1 MNLSKSMYIYK
12 RHVVTTSVYFYG
24 QKKQKNS
31 GKNTDP
37 TDLIYFFNRIPNQR

>member
-1 MNLSKSMYIYK
+1 MYIYR
-12 RHVVTTSVYFYG
+12 RHVVTTSIYCYG
-24 QKKQKNS
+24 KKKKNS